1 LFNFPPIDNINT
13 TKWIEWWAK
22 KGKRTGEE
30 ENCPKKIIITEEN
43 AYKSLWNL
51 IKE

>member
-1 LFNFPPIDNINT
+1 LTRWTNT
-13 TKWIEWWAK
+13 TKWIESWAK

-30 ENCPKKIIITEEN
+30 ENCPKKIKITEEN

>member
-1 LFNFPPIDNINT
+1 LFNFPPIDEIIT
-13 TKWIEWWAK
+13 TKWIESWVK
-22 KGKRTGEE
+22 KGKRIGDEK
-30 ENCPKKIIITEEN
+30 NCLKRIKITEEN